1 MKKTGFPGGTDDRE
15 SPCNVG
21 ALGFSPGSG
30 KIHLTGNYYQFHYSC
45 LKSPL
50 SKKPCRLQSMGITKC
65 QTCLSD

>member
-30 KIHLTGNYYQFHYSC
+30 KIHSVGNGYPFHYSC
-45 LKSPL
+45 LKNPL
-50 SKKPCRLQSMGITKC
+50 DREAL
-65 QTCLSD
+65 